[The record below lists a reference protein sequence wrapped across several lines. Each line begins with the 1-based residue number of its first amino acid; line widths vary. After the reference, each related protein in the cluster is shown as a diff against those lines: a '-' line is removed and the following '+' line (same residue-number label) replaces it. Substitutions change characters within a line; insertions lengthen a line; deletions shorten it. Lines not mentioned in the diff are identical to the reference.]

1 MSILAAG
8 TPVTERVRASVGVFI
23 TLAGLSAGITLLFL
37 GMRAVMDIGGV
48 CADGGPFVTRQSCP
62 DGVPALMVGGI
73 WGGIAFCAL
82 YVWQTIKHGVPSLLG
97 LAWPALFLSLG
108 WNFLEYGVS
117 PPGDE
122 SGLVWGWLI
131 CGILFFIMG
140 GVPLFAT
147 IKPIIQNFTDE
158 DQQPP
163 PFRSVIGEPVQ
174 TLRNLRN
181 LQTQMRDVAAQAT
194 DPSAEPPS
202 APPEDSSDLVGELE
216 RLAALHRSGAIGDDE
231 FTTAKRRLLEDGA

>member
-37 GMRAVMDIGGV
+37 GMRAVMEIGGV

-108 WNFLEYGVS
+108 WNFLEYALN
-117 PPGDE
+117 PPGEE
-122 SGLVWGWLI
+122 SGVVWGWLV
-131 CGILFFIMG
+131 CGVLFFIMG
-140 GVPLFAT
+140 GVPLFVSLR
-147 IKPIIQNFTDE
+147 PIIRNFTDE
-158 DQQPP
+158 DEQPP
-163 PFRSVIGEPVQ
+163 PFRSVVSEPIQ

-181 LQTQMRDVAAQAT
+181 LQSQMRDAASQAT
-194 DPSAEPPS
+194 SPSAGVPP
-202 APPEDSSDLVGELE
+202 AGTEDPSDLVGELE

-231 FTTAKRRLLEDGA
+231 FRAAKRRLLEDGA